1 MKYLNHLEKGQHDQ
15 LTGTGICKHSGHH
28 LLLADFIDLPAIQSI
43 YSLDLIP
50 HNRLRSEIRY
60 MPGCILKNGKVYLT
74 FGSELALSHDHPALL
89 ETASGS
95 YHLLHAGAGISIP
108 INGQSLSLD
117 VQVRNLLNTNYIDHL
132 STLKPLGY
140 LNMGRN
146 IVVNLSIP
154 LLATGT

>member
-1 MKYLNHLEKGQHDQ
+1 
-15 LTGTGICKHSGHH
+15 
-28 LLLADFIDLPAIQSI
+28 
-43 YSLDLIP
+43 
-50 HNRLRSEIRY
+50 

-95 YHLLHAGAGISIP
+95 YHLFHAGAGISIP

-117 VQVRNLLNTNYIDHL
+117 IQIRNLLNTNYIDHL
-132 STLKPLGY
+132 STLKPLRY

-146 IVVNLSIP
+146 IVINLSIP
-154 LLATGT
+154 LLTTGT